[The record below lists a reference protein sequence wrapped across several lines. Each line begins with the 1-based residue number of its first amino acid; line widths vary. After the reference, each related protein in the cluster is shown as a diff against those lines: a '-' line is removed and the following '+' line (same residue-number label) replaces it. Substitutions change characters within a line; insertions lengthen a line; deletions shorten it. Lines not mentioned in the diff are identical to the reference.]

1 MPNQLRIILDTNW
14 YVSATINRTSRRRL
28 FSLLTNP
35 KLTIVYSSDL
45 IKEFEKVMARD
56 KFKKYVRPNQIKRFI
71 ELVLTRLVEI
81 EAKSIIQGSRDINDN
96 YLLGLSVDSDA
107 DYLVTGDPD
116 LLVLGNIE
124 RTIILNMADFLII
137 LQDIEQK

>member
-35 KLTIVYSSDL
+35 ELTIVYSSDL
-45 IKEFEKVMARD
+45 IKEYEKVMARD

-81 EAKSIIQGSRDINDN
+81 EVKSIIEESRDISDN
-96 YLLGLSVDSDA
+96 YLLGLSVDSNA

-124 RTIILNMADFLII
+124 RTIILNMADFLIV
-137 LQDIEQK
+137 LQGIQQK

>member
-1 MPNQLRIILDTNW
+1 MPNHLRIILDTNW

-35 KLTIVYSSDL
+35 ELNIVYSSDL
-45 IKEFEKVMARD
+45 IKEYEKVMARD

-81 EAKSIIQGSRDINDN
+81 EVKSIKQGSRDISDN
-96 YLLGLSVDSDA
+96 YLLGLSVDSNA

-124 RTIILNMADFLII
+124 RTIILNMADFLIV

>member
-1 MPNQLRIILDTNW
+1 MANQLRIILDTNW

-45 IKEFEKVMARD
+45 IKEYEKVMARD

-71 ELVLTRLVEI
+71 ELVLTRLVEF
-81 EAKSIIQGSRDINDN
+81 EVKSIKEGSRDISDN
-96 YLLGLSVDSDA
+96 YLLGLSVDSNA

-124 RTIILNMADFLII
+124 GTIILNMADFLIR